1 MALTTTRN
9 KREVF
14 TINNLSE
21 RKNQLL
27 EKDIEKRVSYEKDI
41 QTPPRSQKKKK
52 GKAPEKVIS
61 VVFFL
66 IILSNLVYMA
76 VAFMHH

>member
-1 MALTTTRN
+1 L
-9 KREVF
+9 KEVF
-14 TINNLSE
+14 IINSTS
-21 RKNQLL
+21 NQNSHLL

-41 QTPPRSQKKKK
+41 QTPPRTHKKKHN
-52 GKAPEKVIS
+52 APEKVIS

-66 IILSNLVYMA
+66 IVLSNLVYMA